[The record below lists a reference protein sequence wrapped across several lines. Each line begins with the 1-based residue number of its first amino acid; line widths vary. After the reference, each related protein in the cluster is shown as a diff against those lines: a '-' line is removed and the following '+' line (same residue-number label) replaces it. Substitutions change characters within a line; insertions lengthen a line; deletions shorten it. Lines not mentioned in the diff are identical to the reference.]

1 MASVQ
6 VAGMVLESDGDGA
19 PLVMLHGLG
28 GTSNTFHPLMPSLS
42 GFRVIRPDLPGA
54 GRSPLPPQPITLA
67 LLLDAIAR
75 ALSHLGVG
83 RAHLVGHS
91 FGAFIAQH
99 FAALHPQK
107 VASLALFGP
116 VVEPQDSARERLRQR
131 AAVARHE
138 GMSAVADNSLPS
150 ALAGATISDNPLAVA
165 FVRESHMRQNPEGY
179 AQSCEALAQA
189 EKADHGLIDC
199 PALIVTGEE
208 DAVAPPSI
216 ARELADKIRG
226 GKTVILHRCG
236 HWTPIEKVKECGTLL
251 SDFLRGI
258 PI

>member
-6 VAGMVLESDGDGA
+6 VAGLVLESEGEGA
-19 PLVMLHGLG
+19 PVVMLHGLG
-28 GTSNTFHPLMPSLS
+28 GTSNTFQPLLS
-42 GFRVIRPDLPGA
+42 WLTGFRVVRPDLPGS
-54 GRSPLPPQPITLA
+54 GRSPPQPQPITLG
-67 LLLDAIAR
+67 LLLEALDS
-75 ALSHLGVG
+75 ALSQLGVG

-107 VASLALFGP
+107 VASLVLFGP
-116 VVEPQDSARERLRQR
+116 VIEPQDSARERLRQR
-131 AAVARHE
+131 AAVARQE
-138 GMSAVADNSLPS
+138 GMSAVADQSAPS

-165 FVRESHMRQNPEGY
+165 FLRESHMRQNPEGY

-189 EKADHGLIDC
+189 EKADHRLIDC
-199 PALIVTGEE
+199 PALIVTGDE
-208 DAVAPPSI
+208 DAIAPPSI

-226 GKTVILHRCG
+226 AKTVILHRCG

>member
-6 VAGMVLESDGDGA
+6 VAGMVLESEGEG
-19 PLVMLHGLG
+19 PPVVMLHGLG
-28 GTSNTFHPLMPSLS
+28 GTSNTFQPLLS
-42 GFRVIRPDLPGA
+42 WLAGFRIIRPDLPGS
-54 GRSPLPPQPITLA
+54 GRSPPPPHPITLG
-67 LLLDAIAR
+67 LLLDALDG
-75 ALSHLGVG
+75 ALSHLGIG

-107 VASLALFGP
+107 LASLVLFGP
-116 VVEPQDSARERLRQR
+116 VIEPQEGARERLRQR

-138 GMSAVADNSLPS
+138 GMGIVAENSMPS
-150 ALAGATISDNPLAVA
+150 ALAGATVSDHPLAVA

-179 AQSCEALAQA
+179 AQSCEALARA
-189 EKADHGLIDC
+189 EKADHGRIEC
-199 PALIVTGEE
+199 PALIVTGE
-208 DAVAPPSI
+208 DDPIAPPSI

-226 GKTVILHRCG
+226 AKTVILHRCG

-258 PI
+258 PV

>member
-6 VAGMVLESDGDGA
+6 VAGMVLDSDGEG
-19 PLVMLHGLG
+19 PPVVMFHGLG
-28 GTSNTFHPLMPSLS
+28 GTSNTFQPLLYWLT
-42 GFRVIRPDLPGA
+42 GFRIVRPDLPGS
-54 GRSPLPPQPITLA
+54 GRSALPPHPITLG
-67 LLLDAIAR
+67 LLLEALDS

-99 FAALHPQK
+99 IAALHPQK

-116 VVEPQDSARERLRQR
+116 VVEPQESARERLRQR

-138 GMSAVADNSLPS
+138 GMSAVADHSVPA
-150 ALAGATISDNPLAVA
+150 ALAGATISDNPLAA
-165 FVRESHMRQNPEGY
+165 ALVRESYIRQNPEGY

-189 EKADHGLIDC
+189 EKANHRLIDC
-199 PALIVTGEE
+199 PALIVTGDE
-208 DAVAPPSI
+208 DAIAPPSI

-226 GKTVILHRCG
+226 AKTVILHRCG